1 MNDLTN
7 EDRIKLMYKN
17 FGEGNLPA
25 VVAAFDMDVVWLR
38 SGAPD
43 IPFSGT
49 FTGIDG
55 MTKMLTLIQ
64 QTIRLKHFTPI
75 KFCCNEDT
83 VVVLGH
89 DEAEIIATGKTY
101 QTDWV
106 QSFTFRDGKII
117 HAQVYMDTLA
127 VMKAINP

>member
-1 MNDLTN
+1 MNDLSN
-7 EDRIKLMYKN
+7 EDRVKSMYKN
-17 FGEGNLPA
+17 FGEGNMPA
-25 VVAAFDMDVVWLR
+25 VIAAYDKDVIWLR

-55 MTKMLTLIQ
+55 MSKMLTLID
-64 QTIRLKHFTPI
+64 QTIKLKHFIPKI
-75 KFCCNEDT
+75 FCSNDDT

-89 DEAEIIATGKTY
+89 DEAVIKATGKTY

-106 QSFTFRDGKII
+106 QSFTFRNGKII